1 MVVDGMLYADA
12 RSSKRAR
19 RKRLSS
25 GTAGVSE
32 APAASA
38 VGSNCSGLG
47 IAARL

>member
-32 APAASA
+32 APARRQSDPI
-38 VGSNCSGLG
+38 VPG
-47 IAARL
+47 